1 MMSLLSLISGERL
14 FVFTSVG
21 ATRGQGIISVVVVVV
36 VVVRDT
42 NFLKIQFK
50 FRLANAAILV
60 LFLTLY

>member
-1 MMSLLSLISGERL
+1 MQ
-14 FVFTSVG
+14 TSAG
-21 ATRGQGIISVVVVVV
+21 TTRGQGIISVVVVVV